1 MFVCSIECLSTQ
13 ERGKKMKL
21 IKNEKYYTLEN
32 RALNDT
38 IFETLS
44 SATPF
49 DTMFEI
55 MEQVDLLIT
64 NHLLSDEEQEK
75 YLLTYA
81 YKYNSKTNEYF
92 IFLQDI
98 ENNKAIYKICIS
110 E

>member
-1 MFVCSIECLSTQ
+1 
-13 ERGKKMKL
+13 MKL
-21 IKNEKYYTLEN
+21 IKNEKYYTLESK
-32 RALNDT
+32 ALNDT
-38 IFETLS
+38 IFDILS

-55 MEQVDLLIT
+55 MEQVDLLII

-75 YLLTYA
+75 YELKYA

-98 ENNKAIYKICIS
+98 SSNALYRICIY
-110 E
+110 ETI